1 MMPPGDHVWTD
12 YKTNTTGRR
21 KNKQMEVV
29 KTLMSFE
36 KSKVDGEDFVPT
48 QLNTIMYSLTS
59 SAGHYGNKAGDQDE
73 AAMIR
78 CVGKE
83 EIFA

>member
-1 MMPPGDHVWTD
+1 MMPPGDHHVWTD

-29 KTLMSFE
+29 KTLQ
-36 KSKVDGEDFVPT
+36 VDGEDFVPT
-48 QLNTIMYSLTS
+48 QLNTVMYSLTS

>member
-1 MMPPGDHVWTD
+1 
-12 YKTNTTGRR
+12 
-21 KNKQMEVV
+21 MEVV

>member
-29 KTLMSFE
+29 KTLMSIESGRSME
-36 KSKVDGEDFVPT
+36 KISF
-48 QLNTIMYSLTS
+48 QHSSIRLYSLTS

>member
-29 KTLMSFE
+29 KTLQ
-36 KSKVDGEDFVPT
+36 VDGEDFVPT